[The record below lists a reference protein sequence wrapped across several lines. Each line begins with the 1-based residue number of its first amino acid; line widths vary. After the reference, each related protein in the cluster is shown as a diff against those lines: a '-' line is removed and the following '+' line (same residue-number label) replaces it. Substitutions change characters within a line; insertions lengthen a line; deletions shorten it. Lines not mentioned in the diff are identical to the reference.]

1 MNGRRSDYTFAV
13 VEILGDS
20 RANQIVQIVDQD
32 LGNVSVTNDIENIL
46 NEIQARLPGH
56 PTAYVWIYRDSMETW
71 DEVVVDDVG
80 NFVKFKALPRGRC
93 FTEIQAAAI
102 AQFQAR
108 HKEAQ
113 APVFG
118 SRPPA

>member
-1 MNGRRSDYTFAV
+1 MNGRRSDYSFAV

-20 RANQIVQIVDQD
+20 RANEIVQIVDQD

-46 NEIQARLPGH
+46 NQIQARLPRH
-56 PTAYVWIYRDSMETW
+56 PTEYVWIYRDSMETW

-80 NFVKFKALPRGRC
+80 NFVKFKALPRGVC
-93 FTEIQAAAI
+93 FTEIQAAAVT
-102 AQFQAR
+102 QFLAR
-108 HKEAQ
+108 HLDAQ

-118 SRPPA
+118 SKPPS